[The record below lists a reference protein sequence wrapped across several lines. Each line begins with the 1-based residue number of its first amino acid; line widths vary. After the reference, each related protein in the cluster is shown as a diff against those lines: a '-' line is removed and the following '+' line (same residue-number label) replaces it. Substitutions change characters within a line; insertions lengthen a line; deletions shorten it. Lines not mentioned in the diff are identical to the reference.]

1 MPVIASRKRA
11 NTFFTFGFA
20 QLLTI
25 PQSTD
30 IVSLGLTTLSAV
42 DGDHVSGE
50 LFITMFDTSVK
61 FLDDGLFVFL
71 IFPARQ
77 AEHGV
82 SLACPGLLR
91 FHVVCVAHSRVA
103 VYFVEPVC
111 IYIRSVC
118 AM

>member
-1 MPVIASRKRA
+1 M
-11 NTFFTFGFA
+11 
-20 QLLTI
+20 
-25 PQSTD
+25 
-30 IVSLGLTTLSAV
+30 SLGLTTLSAV

-82 SLACPGLLR
+82 SL
-91 FHVVCVAHSRVA
+91 SRSFKVPCCMCSPFSVA
-103 VYFVEPVC
+103 VHFVEPVC
-111 IYIRSVC
+111 IYIHSVG